1 MATIQSELQRLSS
14 ENVEQKLEIEKL
26 SSENVE
32 QKSEL
37 ERLSSETD
45 EQNTEITRLSSE
57 NVDQNSELEKLT
69 DENVLQQESIDMID
83 DILAKMSGLPLGSII
98 PWVNRPNIDSHYT
111 IEDIPD
117 GWQRC
122 DGSVITAPSPWE
134 GEKTPNINGEERFLR
149 GGLDGVQ
156 LHTEEDSLQAHT
168 HGVSD
173 SGHTHGYDDK
183 YSSYDNGV
191 NGILGPRVEIVLETG
206 LTRAIQV
213 QQMAHTQTSK

>member
-1 MATIQSELQRLSS
+1 MNTIVYVVNNFIFNNSETSKLWQFLQDQDDFEFKTIEDILNELDSCTAQNECLSETLNTTLATIQSELQRLSS
-14 ENVEQKLEIEKL
+14 ENVQQKSEIEQLLSKTDEQKSEIARL

-69 DENVLQQESIDMID
+69 NENVQQQETIDEID
-83 DILAKMSGLPLGSII
+83 DILEKMSGLPLGSII

-117 GWQRC
+117 GWQR
-122 DGSVITAPSPWE
+122 
-134 GEKTPNINGEERFLR
+134 
-149 GGLDGVQ
+149 
-156 LHTEEDSLQAHT
+156 
-168 HGVSD
+168 
-173 SGHTHGYDDK
+173 
-183 YSSYDNGV
+183 
-191 NGILGPRVEIVLETG
+191 
-206 LTRAIQV
+206 
-213 QQMAHTQTSK
+213 